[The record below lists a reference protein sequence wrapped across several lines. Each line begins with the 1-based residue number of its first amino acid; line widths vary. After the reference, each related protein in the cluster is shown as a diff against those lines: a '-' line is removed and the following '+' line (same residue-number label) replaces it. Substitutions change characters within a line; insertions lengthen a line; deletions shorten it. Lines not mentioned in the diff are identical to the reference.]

1 MRFKRWQTPPPFPLQ
16 CSWKANQCFVH
27 SGCST
32 HLQSNSEVQAPSQ
45 GKWPMWCLVRH
56 YADPVALCSVKHIV
70 RYDYR
75 GGMSVRWKGHISVV
89 IGVVSGVKTFKVQSP
104 DAPPYQN
111 RCWISSV
118 ELPIS
123 RKHSLSV
130 HGYEQ
135 FSEASW
141 LCPIYCQLIIY
152 LKSQIP
158 DCDVRNR
165 LFMEGF
171 NFRTVDKHN
180 TCTHKLS

>member
-1 MRFKRWQTPPPFPLQ
+1 
-16 CSWKANQCFVH
+16 
-27 SGCST
+27 
-32 HLQSNSEVQAPSQ
+32 
-45 GKWPMWCLVRH
+45 MWCLVRH
-56 YADPVALCSVKHIV
+56 YADAVALCSVKHIV

-104 DAPPYQN
+104 DTPPYQN

-123 RKHSLSV
+123 RKHSLSA

-158 DCDVRNR
+158 DCDVCNR
-165 LFMEGF
+165 DYSWRASTSGQWTNITLAPISYLKGPQCVLDAWVSACAWS
-171 NFRTVDKHN
+171 NWTVAGD
-180 TCTHKLS
+180 